1 MIETKPEPRK
11 FTAVEIA
18 AMVRL
23 FRTERGWSQETLA
36 ELCRINVRTI
46 QRLEAG
52 EPGSEASL
60 RAIARAFETTD
71 IDFFNRLHQIP
82 TEEEIKA
89 AQENFLKDNM
99 LLEATVAI
107 SGRELGELYATC
119 TADISRVAMELSSE
133 AASEFAALT
142 DYLRD
147 YRDLAPDCGEIEKLT
162 YIEEVQEM
170 LGRLNALDIDICYAT
185 RDVKLVGKDWKD
197 KTPWPVKLAYLTAFH
212 RGKAPSRMAV
222 PKAVQV

>member
-1 MIETKPEPRK
+1 MIETKSEPCK
-11 FTAVEIA
+11 FTAAEIA
-18 AMVRL
+18 AMVKL

-36 ELCRINVRTI
+36 EVCRINVRTI
-46 QRLEAG
+46 QRVEAG

-60 RAIARAFETTD
+60 RTIARAFESTD

-82 TEEEIKA
+82 TQEELDA

-99 LLEATVAI
+99 LLDATVAV
-107 SGRELGELYATC
+107 SGRELGELYAGS
-119 TADISRVAMELSSE
+119 TADVSRAAMDLMGD

-147 YRDLAPDCGEIEKLT
+147 YRDIAPDCGEVEKLT
-162 YIEEVQEM
+162 YVEEMQEM
-170 LGRLNALDIDICYAT
+170 LGRLNALGIDICYST

-197 KTPWPVKLAYLTAFH
+197 KTPWPVKLVYLTAFH
-212 RGKAPSRMAV
+212 RGKAPTKMVV
-222 PKAVQV
+222 PKAVQM